1 MIGMDSTKL
10 KIEAELAELEHSN
23 HGDGGEEEE
32 GGGGEAGRSSGSGDG
47 G

>member
-23 HGDGGEEEE
+23 HGGGGGEEEE
-32 GGGGEAGRSSGSGDG
+32 EEEEEEETVAAIE
-47 G
+47 